1 MILLY
6 VIENFSCKETE
17 KIWNQDFSKKFP
29 NDIQDIALRK
39 LIILNRAT
47 DIKDLKIPP
56 GNKLEKLKGN
66 MKNYYSIRVNNQWRI
81 CFKWVNNRAIDVNM
95 IDYH

>member
-1 MILLY
+1 MI
-6 VIENFSCKETE
+6 ESFSCKETE
-17 KIWNQDFSKKFP
+17 KIWNQIYSKKFP

-39 LIILNRAT
+39 LFMINRAT
-47 DIKDLKIPP
+47 DINDLKVPP

-66 MKNYYSIRVNNQWRI
+66 LKGFYSIRVNDQWRI
-81 CFKWVNNRAIDVNM
+81 CFMWLNDNAIDVHI